1 MAKDDYHV
9 IVYQILAYLYGCLK
23 SGKAVDPKKL
33 STDSVYFKVNK
44 QQLNELYW
52 AYIIYHLQ
60 KDGLIEGVVLVD
72 IDNVQYP
79 YPADLSNCMITP
91 KGIEYL
97 TDNSFIAKAKEYAKD
112 LLSIIPFD

>member
-9 IVYQILAYLYGCLK
+9 IVYQILAYLYNCLK
-23 SGKAVDPKKL
+23 KGKAVESQKL
-33 STDSVYFKVNK
+33 SADSVYFRVNK
-44 QQLNELYW
+44 QQLNQLYW

-60 KDGLIEGVVLVD
+60 KSELIEGVILEE

-79 YPADLSNCMITP
+79 YPINLINCMITP

-97 TDNSFIAKAKEYAKD
+97 MDNSFIAKAKEIAKD
-112 LLSIIPFD
+112 VLSIVPLD